1 MTVGLRWLRVS
12 ISLVASGPLAC
23 LVPLRPLLAQ
33 DTSATRDTTL
43 PPPTPLRYGHVH
55 VGLTINDW
63 GISLGNAP
71 RVNGIRLNVEDA
83 GLERVNGVNVTV
95 WKPREPLTGTVNGL
109 ALGIV
114 GPGAADLNGVQVGLG
129 GVVAERRVRWLSVGG
144 LGVVSQ
150 GAIVGVS
157 IAGLG
162 VVAEGGILNRAKN
175 NRAPFKIL
183 PVLNLHL

>member
-1 MTVGLRWLRVS
+1 
-12 ISLVASGPLAC
+12 
-23 LVPLRPLLAQ
+23 
-33 DTSATRDTTL
+33 
-43 PPPTPLRYGHVH
+43 
-55 VGLTINDW
+55 
-63 GISLGNAP
+63 
-71 RVNGIRLNVEDA
+71 VNGIRLNVEDA